1 MRNLQEQIGRIKQM
15 MGLNEQSNNP
25 LGFITDPTHMDYNKF
40 NYNPKDKQPIND
52 QPKNVTI
59 DWVDSFDKIQDKN
72 KKIFLYLTARSCSI
86 CRVIEKEFFN
96 TKEFYDFIK
105 TKNVNLVKIDIT
117 KHRDFLEKFNATGV
131 PEVFL
136 TDYDISFK
144 KKLRT
149 NENPFIHN
157 AGSMP
162 EIYTDVKKAID
173 LLDKEI

>member
-1 MRNLQEQIGRIKQM
+1 M
-15 MGLNEQSNNP
+15 MGLSEQSKNP
-25 LGFITDPTHMDYNKF
+25 LGFITDPNHMDYNKF

-59 DWVDSFDKIQDKN
+59 DWIDSFDKIQDKN
-72 KKIFLYLTARSCSI
+72 KKIFLYLNARSCSF
-86 CRVIEKEFFN
+86 CKVIEKEFFN

-117 KHRDFLEKFNATGV
+117 KDTDIREKFNTNGV

-136 TDYDISFK
+136 TDYSFTFK

-149 NENPFIHN
+149 DKNPFIHN
-157 AGSMP
+157 AGNMP
-162 EIYTDVKKAID
+162 EIYTDVKKSID
-173 LLDKEI
+173 LLDKEID

>member
-1 MRNLQEQIGRIKQM
+1 MNLQENIKRIKQM
-15 MGLNEQSNNP
+15 MGLSEQSKNP
-25 LGFITDPTHMDYNKF
+25 LGFITDPNHMDYNKF

-59 DWVDSFDKIQDKN
+59 DWIDSFDKIQDKN
-72 KKIFLYLTARSCSI
+72 KKIFLYLTARSCSF
-86 CRVIEKEFFN
+86 CKVIEKEFFN

-117 KHRDFLEKFNATGV
+117 KDTDIREKFDTNGV

-136 TDYDISFK
+136 TDYSFTFK

-149 NENPFIHN
+149 DKNPFIHN
-157 AGSMP
+157 AGNMP
-162 EIYTDVKKAID
+162 EIYTDVKKSID
-173 LLDKEI
+173 LLDKEID